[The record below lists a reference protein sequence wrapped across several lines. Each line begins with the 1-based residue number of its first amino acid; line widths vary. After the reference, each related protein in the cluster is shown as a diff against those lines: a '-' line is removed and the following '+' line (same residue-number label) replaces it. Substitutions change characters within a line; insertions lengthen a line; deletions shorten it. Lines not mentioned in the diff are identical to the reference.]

1 MTPISARVSIS
12 EIESTNFN
20 ADGPM
25 ITPVIKKPLTGGIL
39 NFDSIRIIRIA
50 KNKIRIMSFSSA
62 MIQYKLR

>member
-39 NFDSIRIIRIA
+39 NFDSIRIIR
-50 KNKIRIMSFSSA
+50 R
-62 MIQYKLR
+62 

>member
-1 MTPISARVSIS
+1 
-12 EIESTNFN
+12 
-20 ADGPM
+20 M

-50 KNKIRIMSFSSA
+50 KNKIRIMSFSNT